1 MEISREEHEI
11 NLKNWFHHDHFYDL
25 QWKILEDLFQNKRV
39 LLIAKTSF
47 GKSLCYQ
54 YYAQYIFTK
63 EQRLTIVYSP
73 LIALMRDQVK
83 YLNDLGIN
91 AKSINSEQSEFENN
105 HILEEAQLGHVPIL
119 YVAPERNEIE
129 SWNSKIQEMHIGFV
143 VVDEAHCI
151 SIWGHDFRPSYK
163 NIISIVNI
171 LPKTIPM
178 LAVTATATKAVAMD
192 IKTQMGKDISV
203 YRDDLA
209 RTNLSL
215 SVIKVKDQKEKLVKI
230 VELINSYDGVGIVY
244 TNLRANTKIYADWL
258 NDNGILAM
266 HYNAGIDN
274 RVKAEQEFYSNK
286 YKVVVST
293 NALGMG
299 IDKGDLRFI
308 IHTHPNDSL
317 LQYYQE
323 IGRAGRDGKP
333 ANIVLFYSED
343 DFNVKQKLVAKS
355 KPSEK
360 QYQLMISLIMEQ
372 PRKERELIKLININ
386 QVQAK
391 VMLKDLVDQGI
402 IYKQS
407 SYYYYYIDAL
417 SFDYSSIQRFI
428 DYKLRLL
435 DQFKEYIETQDC
447 RMHYICN
454 FLDSPTQ
461 VEHCNKCDNCTKNY
475 LPLSNNTSLKEH
487 LDNYLNQRYIHDYL
501 KANNVEYVAATIY
514 GELTEIGRIIP
525 RCKYVTHES
534 FPQVCI
540 DEMVKVYNLFY
551 QNIKFDL
558 VLSVPPSIS
567 GDLVMDLAMAVSKQ
581 LNIPYS
587 DKLIKVKETK
597 VQKGLLSMYSKRDNL
612 ASAFSIQESIQ
623 HKNIL
628 LIDDIIDSGATI
640 EEIAKYLYDHG
651 AAMVCALVLAK
662 TMVEN

>member
-63 EQRLTIVYSP
+63 EQCLTIVYSP

-244 TNLRANTKIYADWL
+244 TNLRSNTKIYADWL

-266 HYNAGIDN
+266 YYNAGIDN

-299 IDKGDLRFI
+299 R
-308 IHTHPNDSL
+308 
-317 LQYYQE
+317 
-323 IGRAGRDGKP
+323 
-333 ANIVLFYSED
+333 
-343 DFNVKQKLVAKS
+343 
-355 KPSEK
+355 
-360 QYQLMISLIMEQ
+360 
-372 PRKERELIKLININ
+372 IN
-386 QVQAK
+386 A
-391 VMLKDLVDQGI
+391 
-402 IYKQS
+402 S
-407 SYYYYYIDAL
+407 
-417 SFDYSSIQRFI
+417 
-428 DYKLRLL
+428 
-435 DQFKEYIETQDC
+435 
-447 RMHYICN
+447 N
-454 FLDSPTQ
+454 FS
-461 VEHCNKCDNCTKNY
+461 
-475 LPLSNNTSLKEH
+475 
-487 LDNYLNQRYIHDYL
+487 
-501 KANNVEYVAATIY
+501 
-514 GELTEIGRIIP
+514 
-525 RCKYVTHES
+525 
-534 FPQVCI
+534 
-540 DEMVKVYNLFY
+540 
-551 QNIKFDL
+551 
-558 VLSVPPSIS
+558 
-567 GDLVMDLAMAVSKQ
+567 
-581 LNIPYS
+581 
-587 DKLIKVKETK
+587 
-597 VQKGLLSMYSKRDNL
+597 
-612 ASAFSIQESIQ
+612 
-623 HKNIL
+623 
-628 LIDDIIDSGATI
+628 
-640 EEIAKYLYDHG
+640 
-651 AAMVCALVLAK
+651 
-662 TMVEN
+662 